1 VEIESY
7 SFAMEKKVPRIC
19 NTMSDRIYTR
29 VQQADGPQA
38 PSTGEGSFLAGLTM
52 RVVQEL
58 SISELWA
65 HTTPESDP
73 KLTQQ
78 LFGNHSEF
86 DFGLIFAAPR
96 DMPVETERTYATV
109 APLARDLGLEVNIK
123 W

>member
-1 VEIESY
+1 MSY
-7 SFAMEKKVPRIC
+7 R
-19 NTMSDRIYTR
+19 TRTR
-29 VQQADGPQA
+29 VRRADEQRA
-38 PSTGEGSFLAGLTM
+38 PSTGEGSSLAGLTM
-52 RVVQEL
+52 RVDLEL
-58 SISELWA
+58 SISERWA
-65 HTTPESDP
+65 QITPQLNP

-78 LFGNHSEF
+78 LFGNQSEF